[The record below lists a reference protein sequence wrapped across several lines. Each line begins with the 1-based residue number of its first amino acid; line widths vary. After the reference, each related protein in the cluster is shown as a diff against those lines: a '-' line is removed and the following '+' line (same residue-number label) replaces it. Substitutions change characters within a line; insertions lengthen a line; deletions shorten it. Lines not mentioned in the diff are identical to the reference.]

1 MAETLFRVHV
11 SISPINQTNV
21 PVNSGQIPLLKTTIA
36 IVGHNHVHC
45 DILFTVHSAPSPWRP
60 WLINWEY
67 ITQRVN
73 LLLCLPL
80 VHTPDATDSYHSQHQ
95 CHYYWGTHTSRRLYN
110 NCTNHQTTLESAM
123 STAFQ
128 YGSRT

>member
-45 DILFTVHSAPSPWRP
+45 DILFNKGAQCPFTMETLADQLGIHYTESESIALSAFGAHS
-60 WLINWEY
+60 
-67 ITQRVN
+67 
-73 LLLCLPL
+73 
-80 VHTPDATDSYHSQHQ
+80 
-95 CHYYWGTHTSRRLYN
+95 
-110 NCTNHQTTLESAM
+110 
-123 STAFQ
+123 
-128 YGSRT
+128 